1 MGIHL
6 RAWLVSLGA
15 AFVGW
20 LAVVL
25 IVLTDLRFGLWPL
38 FATVVATPT
47 LPALYARTTSLRAVE
62 VWGFT
67 FASMLLGWPIL
78 WFATVIVRYWI
89 TGEPIGE

>member
-20 LAVVL
+20 LVVVL
-25 IVLTDLRFGLWPL
+25 IVLTDLGAGRLL
-38 FATVVATPT
+38 IATVIATPT
-47 LPALYARTTSLRAVE
+47 LPALYARTTTLRAVE